1 MPAKWGFCNGV
12 SEMGSE
18 TISENFTFRNSCRSH
33 GGAIFGAQTVGLP
46 LAAAAVCVHAAQCK
60 RLAQQQYSARALFI
74 NSLATAGICSLTRH
88 YA

>member
-1 MPAKWGFCNGV
+1 
-12 SEMGSE
+12 MGSE

-33 GGAIFGAQTVGLP
+33 GGAIFGAQTVGCHLP
-46 LAAAAVCVHAAQCK
+46 PPPLCVCVHAAQCK